1 MAAHPSS
8 ALASRVPRAEAVAR
22 DLEAEI
28 LGGRLAPGD
37 RIGTKDDLRHRFGV
51 AVATVNEAVRL
62 LETRGLIEARPGPG
76 GGVFVA
82 ASSVRA
88 ALRRGN
94 LEATWGAARI
104 DDCLAVRNG
113 LEPLVCD
120 EAARHRTAEDVR
132 ELRALVAEMER
143 RADDARAYFEL
154 NWALHRRIARLG
166 RNAPLHSI
174 YLTLLDF
181 IEDGTAAR
189 DMRQF
194 DGTVDVDTHRE
205 LVAAIAE
212 GPGARLEAAV
222 ERHAALTLPSRRS
235 TGRTA
240 PRSGPSAAR

>member
-1 MAAHPSS
+1 MAADPSS

-28 LGGRLAPGD
+28 HGGRLAPGD

-94 LEATWGAARI
+94 LEASWGAARI
-104 DDCLAVRNG
+104 EDCLAVRNG
-113 LEPLVCD
+113 LEPLVCH
-120 EAARHRTAEDVR
+120 EAARHRAARSAGGPLVCHGAARHRTAEDVR
-132 ELRALVAEMER
+132 DLRALVAEMER

-154 NWALHRRIARLG
+154 NW
-166 RNAPLHSI
+166 
-174 YLTLLDF
+174 
-181 IEDGTAAR
+181 
-189 DMRQF
+189 
-194 DGTVDVDTHRE
+194 
-205 LVAAIAE
+205 
-212 GPGARLEAAV
+212 
-222 ERHAALTLPSRRS
+222 
-235 TGRTA
+235 
-240 PRSGPSAAR
+240 

>member
-1 MAAHPSS
+1 MAAHPAT

-88 ALRRGN
+88 ALRRGT
-94 LEATWGAARI
+94 LDAAWGAARI

-113 LEPLVCD
+113 LEALVCR

-132 ELRALVAEMER
+132 ELRALVADMER
-143 RADDARAYFEL
+143 HAGDPRAYFEL
-154 NWALHRRIARLG
+154 NWGLHRRIARLG

-181 IEDGTAAR
+181 IEDGMAAR
-189 DMRQF
+189 DMRGF
-194 DGTVDVDTHRE
+194 DRSVDVATHRD
-205 LVAAIAE
+205 LVEGIAD
-212 GPGARLEAAV
+212 GPGARLDAAI
-222 ERHAALTLPSRRS
+222 ERHAQLTQPPPRG
-235 TGRTA
+235 GRGG
-240 PRSGPSAAR
+240 RSGPSAAR